1 MGRPLTTY
9 SYIASQEL
17 WNMVCSLFG
26 VHWVMLR
33 SVVKLSAS
41 CLNKFNR
48 LRSKVCGEWSLI
60 VLCGS
65 VGGKGIHIPLTRMKD
80 RFMSWSFSFFRL
92 CLNGQML
99 LVFNYYFFSWYAWF
113 LYFHGYIVF
122 SLCAFLFLCIFSSF
136 FNEVYYLSK
145 KLVNSRWPISWTWER
160 K

>member
-33 SVVKLSAS
+33 SVVELSAS
-41 CLNKFNR
+41 WLNKFNR

-65 VGGKGIHIPLTRMKD
+65 VGGKGIHVPLTGMKD

-99 LVFNYYFFSWYAWF
+99 WVFNYYFFSWYAWF
-113 LYFHGYIVF
+113 LYFHGYVDF
-122 SLCAFLFLCIFSSF
+122 SLVASSTRPVCFSFPLYF
-136 FNEVYYLSK
+136 FFFFQWSLLLIK
-145 KLVNSRWPISWTWER
+145 KVS
-160 K
+160 